1 MQAEMEQFF
10 VLLSRVAPEVEVTSL
25 TPTSYSISRSSIYER
40 LRDVPGGDPVA
51 TAAGLSVL
59 YAWYNF
65 YVKGDKETGIFV
77 GLWAPTLLAAASY
90 LQQKDIVRKFK
101 RGLSSF

>member
-1 MQAEMEQFF
+1 MALFQQESNVEEKGEELME
-10 VLLSRVAPEVEVTSL
+10 T
-25 TPTSYSISRSSIYER
+25 TPMSA
-40 LRDVPGGDPVA
+40 GDPVA
-51 TAAGLSVL
+51 TLAAGSVL
-59 YAWYNF
+59 LAWYQF
-65 YVKGDKETGIFV
+65 YIKGNKESGIFV